1 MSENQEDEELKN
13 LKREVAKL
21 KLEANLRKSLADQ
34 LAAQKKIADE
44 AKVQV
49 ERKSKEVEAI
59 STKLSKYLSPQ
70 IHEQIF
76 SGKQDAEVKSNRK
89 KLTMFFSDI
98 VGFTSISD
106 ELESEEI
113 TNLLNFYLNEMSDI
127 ALEYGGTIDKYIG
140 DGLMIFFGDPDT
152 LGVEEDARKCVEMAV
167 SMQKKMNE
175 LMGYWGKN
183 FGLKKDLQVRIGI
196 NTGFCTVG
204 NFGSNDRLDYTAV
217 GSAVNLASRLESSAT
232 PGTIMVSEETYLLV
246 RQFFS
251 FKDPKEIEIKGLLRK
266 VKLYELE
273 IENSVQ
279 DKNIR
284 IHRPNFDIN
293 INRKSIT
300 QADLSEIKVL
310 LSKLEESLT
319 ENTSKEVLE

>member
-1 MSENQEDEELKN
+1 MSENQEDEELRN

-44 AKVQV
+44 AKVEV
-49 ERKSKEVEAI
+49 EKKSKEVEAI

-152 LGVEEDARKCVEMAV
+152 LGVEEDAKKCVEMAV

-175 LMGYWGKN
+175 LTGYWGKT
-183 FGLKKDLQVRIGI
+183 FGLKKELQVRMGI

-217 GSAVNLASRLESSAT
+217 GSAVNLASRLESAAT
-232 PGTIMVSEETYLLV
+232 PGAIMVSEETYLLV
-246 RQFFS
+246 KQYFS

-273 IENSVQ
+273 IETSVQ
-279 DKNIR
+279 DKIIR
-284 IHRPNFDIN
+284 IHRSNFDIS

-300 QADLSEIKVL
+300 QEDLSEIKAL
-310 LSKLEESLT
+310 LSELEVSLT
-319 ENTSKEVLE
+319 QNKCKEVPE